1 MKFKT
6 AWKTFK
12 DKYSILLILTIS
24 LGVMFSA
31 FAIGLTMLN
40 NDYRHYSHS
49 LILLSS
55 VTTGLIIAIAK
66 CDDKYRVFIDKGIRG
81 GVFLMFLS
89 LFLFT
94 SL

>member
-1 MKFKT
+1 MKFKM
-6 AWKTFK
+6 AWKAFN
-12 DKYSILLILTIS
+12 DKYRILLILTIS
-24 LGVMFSA
+24 LGVMFST
-31 FAIGLTMLN
+31 FAIGLTLLN

-55 VTTGLIIAIAK
+55 VTTGVIIAMAK
-66 CDDKYRVFIDKGIRG
+66 YDDEYRVFINKAICGGI
-81 GVFLMFLS
+81 FLMFLS